1 MLSEEA
7 GLRAMDCSN
16 PHFPDEKTEAQG
28 GDAIVQGH
36 TALGQNPSLL
46 PGAHS
51 GTQLPSSHSFLPSPR
66 IYMAS
71 LELLPRHREQEW
83 FSGIS

>member
-28 GDAIVQGH
+28 GDAVVQGH
-36 TALGQNPSLL
+36 TARGQNPGVL

-51 GTQLPSSHSFLPSPR
+51 GTQLPSSHSLPAEPQDLHGRS
-66 IYMAS
+66 
-71 LELLPRHREQEW
+71 
-83 FSGIS
+83 